1 MSCDATRQAG
11 SAKTLSES
19 VVQAQVESAVAAL
32 RAGELVAFATETVY
46 GLGANAADAE
56 AVRRVFELKG
66 RPASHPLIVH
76 LHSAQQLPLWA
87 RDISAAAHK
96 LAAAFWPGPLTL
108 VLPRAATVL
117 DAVTGG
123 QDTVALRVPAH
134 PLARALLAAF
144 AGGIAAPSANRY
156 GRLSATCAA
165 HVRAEFGDAVAV
177 VLDGGDCDLGVE
189 STIVS
194 CDAQRVQLLRPG
206 SITLSQLQA
215 VVGPVSNGADAHSPR
230 VPGSTLAH
238 YSPRTPLQQVDPA
251 QLAGLLAQRLA
262 AGQRVGVLAQG
273 PALWMHPEL
282 VWIDAGA
289 QAVSY
294 AHDLYANLRQLDQSG
309 CAQLLVSRVPDDEAW
324 DAVRDRLRRAAT
336 PSDLTA

>member
-1 MSCDATRQAG
+1 M
-11 SAKTLSES
+11 
-19 VVQAQVESAVAAL
+19 QAQVESAVAAL

-273 PALWMHPEL
+273 PALWTHPEL

>member
-262 AGQRVGVLAQG
+262 AGQRVGVLARG

-309 CAQLLVSRVPDDEAW
+309 CAQLLVSRVPDDEVW